1 MSMFEGLL
9 EMLVLVLTNPST
21 PEAMAL
27 PSAIKPA
34 AVLSLS
40 HFDSSRTNK

>member
-1 MSMFEGLL
+1 MFEALL
-9 EMLVLVLTNPST
+9 EMLVLVLTNPLT

-34 AVLSLS
+34 AVSL
-40 HFDSSRTNK
+40 FKPF